1 MKNFHSSGLVLLLF
15 FHVSV
20 KAVTEKKMVL
30 VWLLDVPTYVVL
42 VGFVTSHQFKVW
54 RLNVTTM
61 WYQNFLTGELL
72 FSWLLFYP
80 LCIGVLFLSVI
91 YNDQKEC

>member
-1 MKNFHSSGLVLLLF
+1 MSMISNKELPFKWLSITII

-20 KAVTEKKMVL
+20 KAVTEKNMVL

-42 VGFVTSHQFKVW
+42 VGFVTSHQFKVR

-72 FSWLLFYP
+72 FSWL
-80 LCIGVLFLSVI
+80 
-91 YNDQKEC
+91 